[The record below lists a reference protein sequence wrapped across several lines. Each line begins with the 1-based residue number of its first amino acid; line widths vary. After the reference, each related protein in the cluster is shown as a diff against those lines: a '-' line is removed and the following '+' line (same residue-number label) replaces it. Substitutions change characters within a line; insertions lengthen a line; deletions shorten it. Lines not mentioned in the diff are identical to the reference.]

1 MSGPEELHMKRAIIL
16 AAALAAASSA
26 SAFAQSATLGTGN
39 SGNGNGNETLTL
51 VNGSTFST
59 PGQMF
64 QYLRTRTDAAA
75 GNPKAVVDAYP
86 NSFSNVG
93 DLIQQKR
100 DATVP

>member
-1 MSGPEELHMKRAIIL
+1 VKRAIIL
-16 AAALAAASSA
+16 AVALAAGSSA
-26 SAFAQSATLGTGN
+26 SAFADSATLGTGN
-39 SGNGNGNETLTL
+39 NGNGNGNKTLTI
-51 VNGSTFST
+51 VNGSTFSS
-59 PGQMF
+59 PGKMF

-86 NSFSNVG
+86 GSFSNVG

>member
-1 MSGPEELHMKRAIIL
+1 MKRAIIL
-16 AAALAAASSA
+16 AVALAGCTA
-26 SAFAQSATLGTGN
+26 SAFADSATLGTGN

-51 VNGSTFST
+51 VNGSTFSN

-86 NSFSNVG
+86 DSFSNVG